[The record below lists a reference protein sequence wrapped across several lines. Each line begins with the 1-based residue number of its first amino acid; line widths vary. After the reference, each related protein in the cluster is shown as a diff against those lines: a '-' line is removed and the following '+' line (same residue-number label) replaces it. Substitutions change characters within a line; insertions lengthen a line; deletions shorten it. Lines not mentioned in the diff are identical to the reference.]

1 MVFSAVSGK
10 SEKYRLVISLM
21 DHTRMCFTH
30 PFLHLCL
37 STKANKICQ
46 PLPLLLPPTSH
57 VHVGQRWYPDMD
69 FQPCGLAS
77 IGEPKPPISLHIRR
91 GCCSRTYCMAVL
103 ADEVRK
109 VAGWAVGLL
118 VSVVL
123 SLIATILL
131 GEASVF
137 PWW

>member
-1 MVFSAVSGK
+1 MSDIVDGPHMHV
-10 SEKYRLVISLM
+10 L
-21 DHTRMCFTH
+21 HT

-37 STKANKICQ
+37 STKANKHAVCQ

-69 FQPCGLAS
+69 FQHADLRPLGYLS
-77 IGEPKPPISLHIRR
+77 HIISLHIRR
-91 GCCSRTYCMAVL
+91 GCCSRTYCMALL
-103 ADEVRK
+103 ADEVRMI
-109 VAGWAVGLL
+109 AGWVVGLL

-123 SLIATILL
+123 SLIATIWL

-137 PWW
+137 PWR